1 MIKQVILL
9 LKIELYS
16 WKKTWFWFL
25 VMISIFPIIA
35 LSFINFILPPTDIN
49 QILKITTG
57 AMVFP
62 IILMGMN
69 TYAINISA
77 GIDRGDY
84 NYYKIVSGD
93 VVCILIVKLLS
104 GLVMTLPS
112 VFITANFGSMI
123 NNINL
128 TYNLESFLVL
138 LLSVITCVS
147 FGIMLGV
154 SRLSYEVT
162 NVVSQLIMMFISFL
176 SPVMISHDRLP
187 IILDTISYIFPT
199 TYISNLFFQ
208 AFGGASIQY
217 YDMLAL
223 FLFFI
228 LFNIIAVHELSHQIK
243 D

>member
-1 MIKQVILL
+1 
-9 LKIELYS
+9 
-16 WKKTWFWFL
+16 
-25 VMISIFPIIA
+25 MISIFPIIA

-128 TYNLESFLVL
+128 TEEENTSLLNRYNKLMENQIKANPNTSVTSF
-138 LLSVITCVS
+138 T
-147 FGIMLGV
+147 
-154 SRLSYEVT
+154 
-162 NVVSQLIMMFISFL
+162 LI
-176 SPVMISHDRLP
+176 
-187 IILDTISYIFPT
+187 IIL
-199 TYISNLFFQ
+199 
-208 AFGGASIQY
+208 
-217 YDMLAL
+217 
-223 FLFFI
+223 FI
-228 LFNIIAVHELSHQIK
+228 IIALYLFSTLL
-243 D
+243 